1 MKYLLYLRG
10 CELYLYI
17 PFSFQLV
24 RLDDVVEAGTPR
36 YLDVFLMK
44 VALHS
49 QEENVQSLPQIFTVL
64 ISGR

>member
-1 MKYLLYLRG
+1 MVT
-10 CELYLYI
+10 YLYI

-64 ISGR
+64 ISGG